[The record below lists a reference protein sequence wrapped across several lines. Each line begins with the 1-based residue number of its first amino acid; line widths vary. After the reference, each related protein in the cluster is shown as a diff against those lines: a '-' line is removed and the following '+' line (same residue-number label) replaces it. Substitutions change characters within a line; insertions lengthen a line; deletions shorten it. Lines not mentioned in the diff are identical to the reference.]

1 MPTVVMSGRNRMSV
15 FDLRQWLADSDSAG
29 ELEHVRGADAVLE
42 IGAASQLNYR
52 RQRPRALL
60 FDEITGY
67 QPGQRVLTSSL
78 SSPALLGMTLG
89 LGAGL
94 DDRGLVDALR
104 GRPSAW
110 TSGAGRHA
118 ARPVDSGPV
127 FDNILAKDDINFLR
141 FPSPVWHEQDGG
153 PYIGT
158 GCAVVTTDPQTGTAN
173 VGAYRIQVQDDGAAV
188 SINMEAGKHGAQNVR
203 AWFAREGRAPV
214 AASLGQHPVL
224 LVVAGTE
231 VPLGVSEL
239 DYAGAILGEPVPF
252 VRGPDTGLP
261 IPAESELAFEG
272 WLYPDRTRPEG
283 PFGEWT
289 GYYSGAVTPVLTADV
304 TGLFHRHDPVNLGA
318 PPGKPPHDYS
328 YMRSVMKSAMA
339 TDALISSGL
348 PGVSGVWCH
357 EAGGGRAIIVVG
369 LEQRYAGHSRQA
381 GYLAAQLPVTAYMNR
396 LVITV
401 DADVDPRDLHEVMWA
416 VSTRCD
422 PARDID
428 IMRYSWG
435 CMTDPLRLPGEPTY
449 NSRALIDACRPF
461 ERLADFPAVAE
472 TSGAVLARVAGRW
485 PELAP

>member
-1 MPTVVMSGRNRMSV
+1 LWKVTVSV
-15 FDLRQWLADSDSAG
+15 FDLREWLAAASSAG
-29 ELEHVRGADAVLE
+29 ELQHIRGADAVLE

-52 RQRPRALL
+52 RKRPRALL

-78 SSPALLGMTLG
+78 SSPALMGMSLG
-89 LGAGL
+89 LGTGL
-94 DDRGLVDALR
+94 DDGELVEALR
-104 GRPSAW
+104 GKPSAW
-110 TSGAGRHA
+110 AAGAAGYP
-118 ARPVDSGPV
+118 ARDVDTGPV
-127 FDNILAKDDINFLR
+127 LENVLAKDDINFLR

-158 GCAVVTTDPQTGTAN
+158 GCAVVTTDPDTGVPN
-173 VGAYRIQVQDDGAAV
+173 VGAYRIQVQDDGASV
-188 SINMEAGKHGAQNVR
+188 SINMERGKHGAQHVR

-214 AASLGQHPVL
+214 AVSLGHHPVL

-231 VPLGVSEL
+231 VPLGICEL
-239 DYAGAILGEPVPF
+239 DYAGAILGEPVPV

-272 WLYPDRTRPEG
+272 WLHEDRTRPEG

-289 GYYSGAVTPVLTADV
+289 GYYSGGVTQVLTVDV
-304 TGLFHRHDPVNLGA
+304 TGLFHRNDPVNLGA

-348 PGVSGVWCH
+348 PGMAGVWCH
-357 EAGGGRAIIVVG
+357 EAGGGRSIVVVA

-381 GYLAAQLPVTAYMNR
+381 GYLAAQHPVTAYMNR

-401 DADVDPRDLHEVMWA
+401 DQDVNPRDLNEVMWA

-422 PARDID
+422 PQRDID
-428 IMRYSWG
+428 IMRFSWG
-435 CMTDPLRLPGEPTY
+435 SRVDPLGLPGQPSY
-449 NSRALIDACRPF
+449 NSRALIDACRPY
-461 ERLADFPAVAE
+461 ERLESFPAVAE
-472 TSGAVLARVAGRW
+472 ASDEVLLRASERW
-485 PELAP
+485 PELSQ

>member
-1 MPTVVMSGRNRMSV
+1 VSV
-15 FDLRQWLADSDSAG
+15 FDLREWIAAAEQSGDLR
-29 ELEHVRGADAVLE
+29 HVRGADAVLE

-52 RQRPRALL
+52 RKRPQALL
-60 FDEITGY
+60 FDDIPGH

-78 SSPALLGMTLG
+78 ASPALMGMSLG
-89 LGAGL
+89 LGAAL
-94 DDRGLVDALR
+94 DDRSLVEALR

-110 TSGAGRHA
+110 TAAAAGHA
-118 ARPVDSGPV
+118 AREVQDGPV
-127 FDNILAKDDINFLR
+127 FENRIAKDDIDFLR
-141 FPSPVWHEQDGG
+141 FPSPVWHEEDGG

-158 GCAVVTTDPQTGTAN
+158 GCAVVTTDPETGVPN
-173 VGAYRIQVQDDGAAV
+173 MGAYRIQIQDNGAAV
-188 SINMEAGKHGAQNVR
+188 SINIESGKHGAQHIR
-203 AWFAREGRAPV
+203 RWFAREGRAPV
-214 AASLGQHPVL
+214 AVSLGHHPVF

-231 VPLGVSEL
+231 VPLGISEM

-252 VRGPDTGLP
+252 VRCPETGLP

-289 GYYSGAVTPVLTADV
+289 GYYSGGVAPVLTAEV
-304 TGLFHRHDPVNLGA
+304 TGLFYRNDPVNLGA

-348 PGVSGVWCH
+348 AGVAGVWCH
-357 EAGGGRAIIVVG
+357 EAGGGRSIIVVAI
-369 LEQRYAGHSRQA
+369 EQRYAGHSRQA
-381 GYLAAQLPVTAYMNR
+381 GYLAAQHPVTAYMNR

-401 DADVDPRDLHEVMWA
+401 DHDINPRDLEEVMWA

-422 PARDID
+422 PQRDID

-435 CMTDPLRLPGEPTY
+435 SRVDPLGLPGEPSY
-449 NSRALIDACRPF
+449 NSRALVDGCRPF

-472 TSGAVLARVAGRW
+472 SSADVLRRVAGRW
-485 PELAP
+485 PELTQ